1 MVNRVR
7 NGDFEFLSN
16 LFDKFFS
23 QKYIRNRLNLIEK
36 RNITGWEIW
45 LQVELAFFLDEHEN
59 VMEWMREIS
68 CSTDR
73 RVEKLKAKGIID
85 FWVREKNKSTETMIA
100 IELKQSQSAKS
111 CITAM
116 IKDLNK
122 FYSLKPSEYDYIRTF
137 WCIGVHLQV
146 QEKTCLDYINAN
158 KEGYEF
164 DPNHLLSKNIK
175 GTNFSFTIL

>member
-45 LQVELAFFLDEHEN
+45 LQVELALFLDEHEN

-73 RVEKLKAKGIID
+73 RVI
-85 FWVREKNKSTETMIA
+85 
-100 IELKQSQSAKS
+100 
-111 CITAM
+111 
-116 IKDLNK
+116 
-122 FYSLKPSEYDYIRTF
+122 
-137 WCIGVHLQV
+137 
-146 QEKTCLDYINAN
+146 LDSIVDNQ
-158 KEGYEF
+158 
-164 DPNHLLSKNIK
+164 PL
-175 GTNFSFTIL
+175 